1 MKRRMA
7 WLPACLWMGV
17 IFLMSAAPGEVSGEQ
32 SGLVVRVI
40 LAVRGFLFGEATLSP
55 DALGL
60 LELLVRKAAHMGEYA
75 VLALLD
81 LYALRK
87 NDARRPACT
96 ALLLCA
102 LFAAGDELHQVFVP
116 DRGPSPADVAIDTC
130 GALLA
135 LALARA
141 VSRLRRTTDSA
152 RRT

>member
-32 SGLVVRVI
+32 SGLIVRI
-40 LAVRGFLFGEATLSP
+40 LLAIRGFLFGEAALSP
-55 DALGL
+55 DALGQ
-60 LELLVRKAAHMGEYA
+60 LEFLVRKAAHMGEYA

-87 NDARRPACT
+87 NGARRPACT

-102 LFAAGDELHQVFVP
+102 LFAAGDELHQAFVP

-141 VSRLRRTTDSA
+141 LSRFMHTPDSA
-152 RRT
+152 RRA

>member
-32 SGLVVRVI
+32 SGLIVRVL
-40 LAVRGFLFGEATLSP
+40 LAIRGFLFGEAALSP
-55 DALGL
+55 DALNL

-87 NDARRPACT
+87 NGARRPACT

-102 LFAAGDELHQVFVP
+102 LFAAGDELHQAFVP
-116 DRGPSPADVAIDTC
+116 DRGPSPVDVAIDTC

-135 LALARA
+135 LALAR
-141 VSRLRRTTDSA
+141 VISRFMHTPDSA
-152 RRT
+152 RRA